1 VKASNGRVNSGRR
14 PSAVHPGHP
23 AFGPTLNKIEEPF
36 RLMMSTART
45 LAIRGALGRHHG
57 NHTRAAECL
66 GIQRTYLLRLLREG
80 AHQ

>member
-1 VKASNGRVNSGRR
+1 MKAPNGRVNSGRR
-14 PSAVHPGHP
+14 PTAVLPGHP
-23 AFGPTLNKIEEPF
+23 ACGPTLFEIERPF
-36 RLMMSTART
+36 REVLRTARRV
-45 LAIRGALGRHHG
+45 AIAGALGRHHG